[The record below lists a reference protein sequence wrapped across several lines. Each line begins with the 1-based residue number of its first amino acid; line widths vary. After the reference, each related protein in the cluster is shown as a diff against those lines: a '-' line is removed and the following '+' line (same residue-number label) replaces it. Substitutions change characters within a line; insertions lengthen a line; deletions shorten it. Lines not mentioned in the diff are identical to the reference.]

1 MLMERLLSVLK
12 REAKTAVE
20 GIGTNGIIY
29 PTVVKLLKRELGNP
43 LVVCHLKLKE
53 LSEQP
58 EIKGNNKSSFRQY
71 YHFLKRNNT

>member
-43 LVVCHLKLKE
+43 LVVCHLKMKE
-53 LSEQP
+53 LFEQP
-58 EIKGNNKSSFRQY
+58 EIKGNNKGSFRQY